1 MQLNLKIPG
10 NDFLRQTDV
19 QTIITDVIAT
29 IASSTVKITPSTLK
43 KLIFE
48 RYGLNKKQVKTIIR
62 DLVFSGELTYTYEF
76 GTTFLEPSFT
86 KPVRISR
93 YVVLKPPA
101 HPYRSKP
108 KDVLVQIKPGAAF
121 GIGRH
126 PSTRLAIKG
135 IEFVL
140 LGDQA
145 LDKPK
150 DSTVLDIGTGSGVLI
165 LTAVLGGMDG
175 GMGIDIDSCAR
186 VEAAANVKINGLE
199 DRIMISGQAVETID
213 QRFSM
218 VIANLRYPSLKKL
231 FARLTEITDKR
242 GNLVLSGIK
251 NGEVAE
257 LLEVYTKTYFKC
269 LWTVNELGWTGVV
282 LQKTSVTAKNLVKQS
297 ACKEL

>member
-1 MQLNLKIPG
+1 MQLTLKIPG
-10 NDFLRQTDV
+10 NDFLRQTDTR
-19 QTIITDVIAT
+19 TIFTDVIAT
-29 IASSTVKITPSTLK
+29 IVSSPTKITPSALE

-48 RYGLNKKQVKTIIR
+48 RYGLNRKQSKTVIR

-76 GTTFLEPSFT
+76 GSTFLERSFT

-93 YVVLKPPA
+93 YVVLTPPGY
-101 HPYRSKP
+101 PYRPKP
-108 KDVLVQIKPGAAF
+108 EDVLVQIKPGAAF

-165 LTAVLGGMDG
+165 LTAVLGGMNE

-199 DRIMISGQAVETID
+199 DRIMISGQAMETID
-213 QRFSM
+213 QRFTM
-218 VIANLRYPSLKKL
+218 VIANLRYPSLIKL
-231 FARLTEITDKR
+231 FVRLTEVTDKR
-242 GNLVLSGIK
+242 GILILSGLK
-251 NGEVAE
+251 NGEVAD
-257 LLEVYTKTYFKC
+257 LLEVYTKTYFEC
-269 LWTVNELGWTGVV
+269 LWTVNELDWGGVV
-282 LQKTSVTAKNLVKQS
+282 LQKID
-297 ACKEL
+297 